1 MVEEFK
7 AEMVDGHLV
16 VKPIII
22 KKINDNGGTDIT
34 IRVPTLPII
43 KAKIE
48 EYG

>member
-1 MVEEFK
+1 M
-7 AEMVDGHLV
+7 AEMVNGQLV

-22 KKINDNGGTDIT
+22 KKINSNGGTDIT
-34 IRVPTLPII
+34 IKVPSLPII